1 MTLPAHWLDDAPPI
15 LLFTGKGGVGKTSLS
30 CASAIR
36 LADEGKR
43 VLLVSTDPASN
54 LDEVL
59 DTPLGG
65 EGRAVKGV
73 AGLEALNID
82 PLDAAERYRAR
93 VVDPLRGVLPDEAL
107 RHIEEQ
113 LSGACTVEI
122 AAFNEFTRLIGDPD
136 TLKNHDHIV
145 LDTAPTGHTLRL
157 LALPAAWDGF
167 IAENKTGSSCLGPL
181 SGLKDQ
187 QAIYATAVKAL
198 QDPERAR
205 IVLVTRP
212 EDGALREADR
222 AGRDLRA
229 EGIASQ
235 FLVVNGL
242 FEADPSIED
251 PLADTF
257 ELRGLASLD
266 RMPAALADLPRDT
279 RPYTPGGLLGADSL
293 RRFLNGELPGLPPG
307 RDPVLP
313 DHDSLGTLVEQIAA
327 GGPGVIMTMGKGG
340 VGKTTLAAAIARGLA
355 LRGLSVHLSTT
366 DPAAHIADTLGDAL
380 PNLEVARIDPREV
393 TRGHIE
399 HVLATAGADLDA
411 EGRALL
417 EEELRSPCTE
427 EVAVFNAFAET
438 VAKGRDRFVVLDTAP
453 TGHTLLLLDASE
465 SYHREVLRDRGEL
478 PDSVKTLLPKLR
490 DPAYTRVLLVTLPEA
505 TPVHEAQRLQ
515 EDLRRADIEPCAW
528 ILNQSL
534 AGAAPVD
541 PRLRLQAHR
550 ETAFLEEARHLSGQL
565 VLLPWQARAPVGADA
580 LDGLLAAGEAGGDP
594 AQKDEDSRRVSRCEG
609 GGYGG

>member
-1 MTLPAHWLDDAPPI
+1 MLLMTLPARWLDDAPPI

-36 LADEGKR
+36 LADEGNR

-59 DTPLGG
+59 DTPLDG
-65 EGRAVKGV
+65 EPRPVTGV
-73 AGLEALNID
+73 PGLEALNID
-82 PLDAAERYRAR
+82 PLKAAERYRAR

-107 RHIEEQ
+107 RNIEEQ

-122 AAFNEFTRLIGDPD
+122 AAFNEFTRLIGDPK
-136 TLKNHDHIV
+136 TLENHDHIV

-187 QAIYATAVKAL
+187 REIYATAVKAL
-198 QDPERAR
+198 QDPDRAR

-229 EGIASQ
+229 EGISSQ
-235 FLVVNGL
+235 YLVVNGL
-242 FEADPSIED
+242 FKADPSITDD
-251 PLADTF
+251 PLAETF
-257 ELRGLASLD
+257 ESRGLASLD
-266 RMPAALADLPRDT
+266 RMPTDLARLPRDT

-293 RRFLNGELPGLPPG
+293 RRFLNGELPEPPPEN
-307 RDPVLP
+307 DPVLP
-313 DHDSLGTLVEQIAA
+313 VHDTLGTLVEQIAA

-340 VGKTTLAAAIARGLA
+340 VGKTPLAAAIARALA
-355 LRGLSVHLSTT
+355 LRGLPVHLSTT
-366 DPAAHIADTLGDAL
+366 DPAAHIAQTLGETL
-380 PNLEVARIDPREV
+380 PNLEVDRIDPRDV
-393 TRGHIE
+393 TRKHIAQ
-399 HVLATAGADLDA
+399 VLATAGANLDA

-438 VAKGRDRFVVLDTAP
+438 VARGKDQYVVLDTAP

-465 SYHREVLRDRGEL
+465 AYHREVLRDQGEL
-478 PDSVKTLLPKLR
+478 PESVKTLLPKLR
-490 DPAYTRVLLVTLPEA
+490 DPAFTRVLLVTLPEA
-505 TPVHEAQRLQ
+505 TPVHEAERLQ
-515 EDLRRADIEPCAW
+515 EDLRRADIEPKAW

-550 ETAFLEEARHLSGQL
+550 ETAFLEEARGLSKQL
-565 VLLPWQARAPVGADA
+565 VLIPWQAKEPVGAEA
-580 LDGLLAAGEAGGDP
+580 LDRLLTFTSPAG
-594 AQKDEDSRRVSRCEG
+594 SS
-609 GGYGG
+609 

>member
-1 MTLPAHWLDDAPPI
+1 MSLPATWLDNAPPI

-59 DTPLGG
+59 DTPLGS
-65 EGRAVKGV
+65 EPRAVKDV
-73 AGLEALNID
+73 PGLEALNID
-82 PLDAAERYRAR
+82 PIEAAARYRAR
-93 VVDPLRGVLPDEAL
+93 VVDPLRGILPDEAI
-107 RHIEEQ
+107 RNIEEQ

-122 AAFNEFTRLIGDPD
+122 AAFNEFTRLIGDPNI
-136 TLKNHDHIV
+136 LEQHDHIV

-187 QAIYATAVKAL
+187 QAVYAAAVKAL
-198 QDPERAR
+198 QNPEQAR

-212 EDGALREADR
+212 EEGALREADR

-229 EGIASQ
+229 EGISSQ

-242 FEADPSIED
+242 FTADAAVSD

-257 ELRGLASLD
+257 ESRGTSALE
-266 RMPAALADLPRDT
+266 RMPELLAGLPRDT
-279 RPYTPGGLLGADSL
+279 RPYTPGGLLGAASL
-293 RRFLNGELPGLPPG
+293 RRFLNGDLPEAPPEG
-307 RDPVLP
+307 EPVLP
-313 DHDSLGTLVEQIAA
+313 EFETLGALVDQIAA
-327 GGPGVIMTMGKGG
+327 DGPGVIMTMGKGG

-355 LRGLSVHLSTT
+355 LRGLPVHLSTT
-366 DPAAHIADTLGDAL
+366 DPAAHIAETLGEPL
-380 PNLEVARIDPREV
+380 PSLEVDRIDPREV
-393 TRGHIE
+393 TRQHIE
-399 HVLATAGADLDA
+399 QVMATAGTKLDA

-438 VAKGRDRFVVLDTAP
+438 VAKGRDRYVVLDTAP

-465 SYHREVLRDRGEL
+465 AYHREVLRDQGEL
-478 PDSVKTLLPKLR
+478 PEAVQTLLPKLR
-490 DPAYTRVLLVTLPEA
+490 DPAFTRVLLVTLPEA
-505 TPVHEAQRLQ
+505 TPVHEAARLQ
-515 EDLRRADIEPCAW
+515 EDLRRADIEPRAW

-534 AGAAPVD
+534 AGASPVD
-541 PRLRLQAHR
+541 SRLRMQAHR
-550 ETAFLEEARHLSGQL
+550 ETVFLEEARGLSRQR
-565 VLLPWQARAPVGADA
+565 VLIPWQAREPVGAEA
-580 LDGLLAAGEAGGDP
+580 LDRLLE
-594 AQKDEDSRRVSRCEG
+594 
-609 GGYGG
+609 